1 MTYEEIL
8 DLLSLKSYRQF
19 YIVDFKIAAEYT
31 LFIAGA
37 PVSLNENQRLLELL
51 MNNAKDE
58 KDSLLLSRFYACS
71 YNAINALK
79 NRDCLFSVEL
89 INVKRGTVN
98 QHKNSFQVSTPAE
111 AQKVIS

>member
-8 DLLSLKSYRQF
+8 DLLSLKSYRPF
-19 YIVDFKIAAEYT
+19 YIVDFKAAAEYA

-37 PVSLNENQRLLELL
+37 PVSLNEKQRLLELL
-51 MNNAKDE
+51 MNNTKDE

-79 NRDCLFSVEL
+79 
-89 INVKRGTVN
+89 KRL
-98 QHKNSFQVSTPAE
+98 SIFC
-111 AQKVIS
+111 